1 MAGSPS
7 AHANKVSQ
15 VIHGIGASSGIVV
28 GRAFLLDRSK
38 VRLPARR
45 IVADQVEVEIERFIA
60 AIEASRNQLR
70 EIKAKII
77 DPQVLRHAFILD
89 VHLMILD
96 DEMLV
101 QDTVETIRKEKLN
114 AEGALDLTL
123 KKLDSAFDTIDDEY
137 LRERRSDLHYVSTRI
152 YRNLLGKKHDDIT
165 AIKGDVIVVA
175 HDLSPADTLQINLK
189 HVAGFVTDMGG
200 KVSHTAI
207 LARSLGIPAVVG
219 LEVATSLIS
228 GGDLLILDGET
239 GEVVINPSEEVLR
252 SSLERERRIKLLEEE
267 ALRYA
272 SLPAE
277 TRDGVSI
284 RLQANIE
291 LLDEIDS
298 AKRHGAEG
306 IGLYRTEV
314 LYLNRKDLP
323 SEEEQYE
330 ACRQLVEKVSPWVVT
345 VRTLDIGGDKFLPN
359 YSSGNELNPAMGL
372 RAIRFSLKERE
383 IFKTQLRAIL
393 RASAHGRLRIL
404 LPMIS
409 GVEEVRQG
417 KAVLEQVKED
427 LRKKGV
433 PYDPG
438 IEIGVMIE
446 IPSASIIA
454 DILAPEV
461 DFFSIGTN
469 DLIQYTLAIDR
480 VNEHVSYLYEPLHPS
495 ILRIIRTVV
504 EGAHR
509 AHVPVAVC
517 GEMAAEPAYLLILM
531 GMGLDEFSMNPTAIP
546 RVKKMIRMAT
556 VAESRTLAEEVSRCT
571 TASEAEAYVRAWMIE
586 RFPED
591 SWIYRPKAWEA
602 VAAGNHEQ

>member
-1 MAGSPS
+1 MASSPS
-7 AHANKVSQ
+7 AHGNKVSQ
-15 VIHGIGASSGIVV
+15 VLQGIGASSGIVV

-45 IVADQVEVEIERFIA
+45 IDADQVEAEIERFIA

-70 EIKAKII
+70 EIKAKIV

-101 QDTVETIRKEKLN
+101 QDTVETIRKERLN

-123 KKLDSAFDTIDDEY
+123 KKLDSAFETIDDEY

-267 ALRYA
+267 AFRYA

-291 LLDEIDS
+291 LLEEIDS

-323 SEEEQYE
+323 SEEEQYD

-345 VRTLDIGGDKFLPN
+345 VRTLDIGGDKFLSN

-409 GVEEVRQG
+409 GVEEVRQA
-417 KAVLEQVKED
+417 KAILEEVKED
-427 LRKKGV
+427 LRKKDV

-446 IPSASIIA
+446 VPSASIIA

-469 DLIQYTLAIDR
+469 DLIQYALAIDR

-495 ILRIIRTVV
+495 ILRIIRNVV

-509 AHVPVAVC
+509 AHVPVAIC

-531 GMGLDEFSMNPTAIP
+531 GMGLDEFSMNPSAIP

-556 VAESRTLAEEVSRCT
+556 VAESRTLAEEVLRCT

-591 SWIYRPKAWEA
+591 SWIYRPKA
-602 VAAGNHEQ
+602 